1 LPFRGTILQ
10 KLRNVA
16 SKMVSYFPVDATIPI
31 EKGVFFMLMHE
42 PSTEDIANWKQ
53 VFAAYQQRLKPNR
66 KTGEELLAYLRAHY
80 TVRALEDAD
89 ADQVVIQ
96 NILLNE
102 SLCRELPPGTAPKPV
117 CGIIEPVGA
126 GEALYRE
133 QDACFAGI
141 EIFVGI
147 DLTTRTQR
155 TRSGELLQ
163 CCRVYCLLKAL

>member
-1 LPFRGTILQ
+1 
-10 KLRNVA
+10 
-16 SKMVSYFPVDATIPI
+16 
-31 EKGVFFMLMHE
+31 MLMQE
-42 PSTEDIANWKQ
+42 PSAEDIANWKQ

-66 KTGEELLAYLRAHY
+66 KSGEALYAYLRSRYSLRDLA
-80 TVRALEDAD
+80 DAD

-102 SLCRELPPGTAPKPV
+102 SLCRELPPGATPKPA
-117 CGIIEPVGA
+117 CAIIEPVGA

-147 DLTTRTQR
+147 DLVTGYFVVEGSSRLWD
-155 TRSGELLQ
+155 ELYAFRGLNECDLSNYYSVAQ
-163 CCRVYCLLKAL
+163 YIACLKRFDLLDQI

>member
-1 LPFRGTILQ
+1 
-10 KLRNVA
+10 
-16 SKMVSYFPVDATIPI
+16 M
-31 EKGVFFMLMHE
+31 
-42 PSTEDIANWKQ
+42 
-53 VFAAYQQRLKPNR
+53 
-66 KTGEELLAYLRAHY
+66 
-80 TVRALEDAD
+80 
-89 ADQVVIQ
+89 IQ

-147 DLTTRTQR
+147 DLTTGYFVVEGSSRLWD
-155 TRSGELLQ
+155 ELYAFRGLNE
-163 CCRVYCLLKAL
+163 RDLENY